1 MIATY
6 REGEP
11 AKKGEQGRIDAG
23 QGRLKQ
29 REMNKGAKTRR

>member
-6 REGEP
+6 GEGEP

-29 REMNKGAKTRR
+29 REMNKEANIRR